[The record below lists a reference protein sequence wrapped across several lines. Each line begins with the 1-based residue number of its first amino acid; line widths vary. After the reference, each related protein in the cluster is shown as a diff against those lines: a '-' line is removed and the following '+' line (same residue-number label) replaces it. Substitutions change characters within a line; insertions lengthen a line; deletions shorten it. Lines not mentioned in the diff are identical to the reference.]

1 MRQSDANTV
10 KIRDS
15 ALGLSGFVS
24 FFWWAYLRGAYPRR
38 IYSYVLWAYFTK
50 LTFLGGLI
58 GWRAYLRGGRYH
70 GFLRYLKNY
79 AEKIKSFVSITA
91 RRIQGPP

>member
-1 MRQSDANTV
+1 MYSFSDTV

-24 FFWWAYLRGAYPRR
+24 FFGGRICGGAYPRR
-38 IYSYVLWAYFTK
+38 IYSYVLRAYFDK

-58 GWRAYLRGGRYH
+58 CGGPIC
-70 GFLRYLKNY
+70 GGG
-79 AEKIKSFVSITA
+79 AITDFYG
-91 RRIQGPP
+91 IL